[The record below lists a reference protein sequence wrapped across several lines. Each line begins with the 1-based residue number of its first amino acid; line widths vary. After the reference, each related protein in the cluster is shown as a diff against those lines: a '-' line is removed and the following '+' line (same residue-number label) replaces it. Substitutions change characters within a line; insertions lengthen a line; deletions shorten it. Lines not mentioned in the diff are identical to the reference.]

1 MKLKNK
7 KTFKIVSFVIFV
19 SVIIFLTIVCIPLA
33 KMLISEEGRA
43 QLEAIIA
50 KDLGWGIVIFLVLQ
64 VLQVIIALIPGG
76 VIQILGGVLF
86 GGLWGTLL
94 CIAGILLGTLII
106 YLLVKNFGKPLVEA
120 VFDDKVVKR
129 FSFLQ
134 DSKKLELV
142 IFILFLLPG
151 LPKDLLTYVAPLTK
165 IKMTTFVVLSTLAR
179 VPAII
184 MSTVFGSSL
193 SDGNIFNAI
202 VIFIIVAVMG
212 VIGILYKDKLLDV
225 LRNLKRK

>member
-1 MKLKNK
+1 MELKNK
-7 KTFKIVSFVIFV
+7 KAFKIVSFVIFV

-50 KDLGWGIVIFLVLQ
+50 KDLGLGIVIFLVLQ

-106 YLLVKNFGKPLVEA
+106 YVLVKNFGKPLVEA